1 MDPATEQK
9 LNTAKQ
15 FKQTADQAFKEGKI
29 REALMSYHSS
39 LMYLNGLDKNAMA
52 AVSGKQNQTEPN
64 PNGGAPTSPKTEA
77 LAHSTLTN
85 GQADEILEKVYAN
98 MAACHIKNSNWKR
111 AIETAAKALAKNPD
125 NTKALFRKG
134 KAECEDGYIERG
146 IRTLEEVKKK
156 NPAESASVDAEIARF
171 RAIDA
176 QKEKEHKKKMKG
188 FLNKAEKKGESIS
201 LSDKDTSGLASSFAS
216 GAKIEEVA

>member
-52 AVSGKQNQTEPN
+52 AVSGKQNQPEPN

-77 LAHSTLTN
+77 H
-85 GQADEILEKVYAN
+85 EILEKVYAN